1 MASRIQRGASR
12 SEGDLR
18 VALQSPEITRV
29 EKEVKRA
36 EKAALTAQVGLDL
49 STVGGRLRWKTLSSA
64 AEHRLENARWL
75 LDTLKKMEVLQMR
88 YEKAVLQK
96 NKCHKTMVK
105 WSEAHA
111 EALKELNTKTMLLA
125 EIHIEKI

>member
-1 MASRIQRGASR
+1 MANRIQRGASR

-29 EKEVKRA
+29 GKEVRRA

-49 STVGGRLRWKTLSSA
+49 STVGGRRRWNPLSFA

-75 LDTLKKMEVLQMR
+75 LDTLKKNGSASDVLR
-88 YEKAVLQK
+88 EGRF
-96 NKCHKTMVK
+96 T
-105 WSEAHA
+105 E
-111 EALKELNTKTMLLA
+111 E
-125 EIHIEKI
+125 

>member
-36 EKAALTAQVGLDL
+36 EKAALTAQVGLD
-49 STVGGRLRWKTLSSA
+49 
-64 AEHRLENARWL
+64 
-75 LDTLKKMEVLQMR
+75 TLKKMEVLQMR
-88 YEKAVLQK
+88 YEEAVLQK
-96 NKCHKTMVK
+96 KKVSQNDGEMEQGSCGGP
-105 WSEAHA
+105 
-111 EALKELNTKTMLLA
+111 
-125 EIHIEKI
+125 